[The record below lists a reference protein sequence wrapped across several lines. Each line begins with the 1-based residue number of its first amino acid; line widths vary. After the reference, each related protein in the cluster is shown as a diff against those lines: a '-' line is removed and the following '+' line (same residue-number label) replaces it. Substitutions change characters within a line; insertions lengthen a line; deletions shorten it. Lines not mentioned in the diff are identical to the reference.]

1 MTTNDVNL
9 KFYRRTNRDNQG
21 RKITKHN
28 HPNNFMNIKRE
39 KSVRDRTGKKLN

>member
-1 MTTNDVNL
+1 MIDYKYL
-9 KFYRRTNRDNQG
+9 KKHGRDNQG